1 MPKFERWLRKNG
13 TDFGIGTLKRGDE
26 QRVAEVHRLFAQ
38 LELIRDEITVAF
50 ADLGSAFKKFV

>member
-26 QRVAEVHRLFAQ
+26 QRRAEGHRLFAQ

-50 ADLGSAFKKFV
+50 ADLGSAF